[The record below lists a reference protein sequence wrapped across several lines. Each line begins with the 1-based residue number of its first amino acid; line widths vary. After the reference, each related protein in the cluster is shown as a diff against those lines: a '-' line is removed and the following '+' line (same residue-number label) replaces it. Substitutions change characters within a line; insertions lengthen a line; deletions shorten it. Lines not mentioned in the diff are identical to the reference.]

1 MADIT
6 LNVFKPKNQK
16 GDVVFKDF
24 GLRIEAKI
32 ASTESGTLVPGT
44 VVKLV
49 DVSGDK
55 PAVAIAAASDT
66 AFGVVQYEAA
76 KKNSYTYA
84 AGADNSITIASFAS
98 VIKLEASA
106 AIAAGA
112 KVEYVPTGAKVVT
125 NSTGV
130 AFGKAL
136 DKATASGD
144 IIKVM
149 VLVPNLA

>member
-1 MADIT
+1 MADLT

-32 ASTESGTLVPGT
+32 ASTETGTLVPGT

-66 AFGVVQYEAA
+66 PFGVVQYEA